1 MKIAIIG
8 LSNSGKSTVFNVLT
22 QSNIETTA
30 YSGSKS
36 APNICIVKVPDQRV
50 EELTDIF
57 NPKKKTPA
65 EIVFEDYVGITKD
78 GKKKKESVFSED
90 VKQADALVHVCRAF
104 ENEVVT
110 HPSNKVDP
118 LDDAETF
125 ELELVMSDL
134 VQVDNK
140 IEKLHKEINR
150 KKTPELVTELE
161 IMIKLKETLEEE
173 KPLRLLDLTE
183 DEKKVIRGYCFMSQ
197 KPMMLLLNIGE
208 DQLNDKVL
216 VEKMEEFAA
225 KAGIGMQAL
234 CGDIEME
241 IAQMSGDDQ
250 LEFLKEYG
258 ITASAR
264 DIFIRKT
271 YEMMGLI
278 SFFTVGEDEV
288 RAWTI
293 TKGTDA
299 PNAAGVIHS
308 DLQRGFIRAETV
320 SYDDFM
326 TVKSLSKAREKG
338 MLRQEGKTY
347 IVKDGD
353 IINIK
358 FNV

>member
-8 LSNSGKSTVFNVLT
+8 LSNTGKSTVFNVLT

-36 APNICIVKVPDQRV
+36 PPNVCVVKVPDKRV
-50 EELTDIF
+50 DELTDIF

-65 EIVFEDYVGITKD
+65 EIIFEDYVGITKD
-78 GKKKKESVFSED
+78 GKKKKESLFSED

-104 ENEVVT
+104 EDEVVT
-110 HPSNKVDP
+110 HPADRIDP
-118 LDDAETF
+118 LDDAENF
-125 ELELVMSDL
+125 ELELIMSDL

-140 IEKLHKEINR
+140 IEKLEKEIKR
-150 KKTPELVTELE
+150 KKTQEIEAELDL
-161 IMIKLKETLEEE
+161 MLKLKATLESE
-173 KPLRLLDLTE
+173 KPLRLLELTE
-183 DEKKVIRGYCFMSQ
+183 DEKKIIRGYCFVSL

-208 DQLNDKVL
+208 DQLEDTAL
-216 VEKMEEFAA
+216 VEKIEAFTK
-225 KAGIGMQAL
+225 KAGVGMQAL
-234 CGDIEME
+234 CGVIEME
-241 IAQMSGDDQ
+241 IAQMSDEDQ
-250 LEFLKEYG
+250 LEFLQEYG

-264 DIFIRKT
+264 NIFIRKT

-288 RAWTI
+288 RAWTV

-320 SYDDFM
+320 AYDDFM
-326 TVKSLSKAREKG
+326 TVKSLAKAKEKG

>member
-1 MKIAIIG
+1 
-8 LSNSGKSTVFNVLT
+8 
-22 QSNIETTA
+22 
-30 YSGSKS
+30 S
-36 APNICIVKVPDQRV
+36 APNVCVVKVPDKRV
-50 EELTDIF
+50 EELTNIF

-65 EIVFEDYVGITKD
+65 EIVFEDYVGIAKD
-78 GKKKKESVFSED
+78 GSKKKESIFSED

-104 ENEVVT
+104 EDETVP
-110 HPSNKVDP
+110 HPANKVDA

-125 ELELVMSDL
+125 ELELIMSDL

-140 IEKLHKEINR
+140 LERLEKEIKR
-150 KKTPELVTELE
+150 KKTPELEAEFEL
-161 IMIKLKETLEEE
+161 MQKLKATLEEE
-173 KPLRLLDLTE
+173 KPLRTITLNDE
-183 DEKKVIRGYCFMSQ
+183 EKKIIRGYCFMSI

-208 DQLNDKVL
+208 DQLGDKEL
-216 VEKMEEFAA
+216 VEKLEVFAKSA
-225 KAGIGMQAL
+225 SIGMQAL
-234 CGDIEME
+234 CGAIEME
-241 IAQMSGDDQ
+241 IAQMSDEDQ
-250 LEFLKEYG
+250 IEFLQEYG
-258 ITASAR
+258 ITESAR

-278 SFFTVGEDEV
+278 AFFTVGEDEV

-326 TVKSLSKAREKG
+326 TVQSLAKAREKG